1 VTDAVAGIF
10 VGGRGERMGG
20 AAKGL
25 LVGPDG
31 RPIVE
36 RLSGLLRGVGLDVVL
51 IGADPRYDATRL
63 PVIADERG
71 GIGPLG
77 GLVGL
82 LRHAGDRM
90 ALAIACDMPFIEA
103 ALARRLLAAAP
114 APVVAPR
121 RGAVWEPLFARYD
134 ARAVLPVA
142 RARAEAGHL
151 SLQGLLNA
159 VGAMELALDDP
170 EWRTLRDWDSP
181 ADVRSGR
188 ED

>member
-1 VTDAVAGIF
+1 MSEVVAGIF

-25 LVGPDG
+25 LVGPGG

-36 RLSGLLRGVGLDVVL
+36 RASGLLRGMGLEVVL
-51 IGADPRYDATRL
+51 VGKDPRYASL
-63 PVIADERG
+63 GLGVIEDEPG

-82 LRHAGDRM
+82 LRYAGDRH
-90 ALAIACDMPFIEA
+90 AVAVACDMPFIDA
-103 ALARRLLAAAP
+103 TLLRRLLGAPP

-121 RGAVWEPLFARYD
+121 SASKWEPLFARYD
-134 ARAVLPVA
+134 APSVLPVA
-142 RARAEAGHL
+142 RARAERGQL
-151 SLQGLLNA
+151 SLQGLLDA
-159 VGAMELALDDP
+159 VGAAELVLDDP
-170 EWRTLRDWDSP
+170 EWQTLHDWDSP
-181 ADVRSGR
+181 QDVPGRR